1 MKRALAL
8 IPLAAAL
15 ALTAC
20 SSAVPASQT
29 LLAPPSAAAT
39 RQPPPSPAA
48 GVPGIPVY
56 GNMTAC
62 AAFTAATTTGIPA
75 SANVPVGTT
84 TMQWLATQETGA
96 TPALLAQLGKFT
108 AAWGDSPP
116 DVAAI
121 DRATRRIGR
130 ICTGA

>member
-1 MKRALAL
+1 MNRALTA
-8 IPLAAAL
+8 IPLAAVLAL
-15 ALTAC
+15 AAC

-29 LLAPPSAAAT
+29 LLAPPSALAT
-39 RQPPPSPAA
+39 KQPPPSPAA

-56 GNMTAC
+56 DNTQAC

-75 SANVPVGTT
+75 SVNVPVGTT

-96 TPALLAQLGKFT
+96 TPALLTQLGKFT
-108 AAWGDSPP
+108 AAWGDDPP

-121 DRATRRIGR
+121 NRAARKIGR